1 MLKRRPLTLFLG
13 AFLVAPTLAAIPG
26 GSVILAILG
35 ISFLIFV
42 HEWGHF
48 AACKLTGTRTETFSI
63 GFGPRLFG
71 WEKDR
76 EGARRFT
83 VGSRQLD
90 PEDHAMDFRVAA
102 IPLGGYVKM
111 AGELPGEETPG
122 GAPDEFPSKSAGA
135 RAFIICA
142 GVIMNLLTAIVFY
155 GLTYNM
161 NKAFV
166 PPIVGHVEAGGA
178 AWDAG
183 LQAGDRI
190 VTLGGK
196 DIETRVDLLTEAALM
211 SFEKPT
217 PATIKRGDKTIS
229 VDIQGR
235 YDEEVGRGRL
245 QVLLAQ
251 GAAFGERD
259 APFSIGLT
267 EPISIDGVHV
277 VGGTGVLDALKTR
290 FALGKTSATLTRQ
303 NGESF
308 SLALN
313 PRKDAPGAKDLPIR
327 IGIARARP
335 LVVERARGALA
346 DVLQKSDMLL
356 GYTDGDGAFHSLA
369 SAGELE
375 LLPWQGKS
383 IQSLRIR
390 RFSGAGDSGSE
401 LDLPAVANTP
411 RAVITLI
418 ESLSFVKSPPGT
430 MEPLAAGYVYQV
442 GEGIYRM
449 PGSPALDAGL
459 RAGDRLVRVGEQKA
473 ETIEAASLALKNV
486 VPDKPIE
493 MEVVGPDGKP
503 RILTVVPKRLEPLG
517 SLPVLPHLVQE
528 RYKPDGFFHALGMGA
543 ARTWREVKNV
553 FRMIGALFSGRL
565 NFNKSIAGP
574 ITMIDVSNNMAEESM
589 PKFIWFLAYISVMLA
604 VMNILPIPVL
614 DGGHLLFII
623 IEKIKG
629 SPLKPETMYN
639 FQKVGMVLLLVLM
652 FFALKNDITRLF
664 SL

>member
-1 MLKRRPLTLFLG
+1 MLKRRPLPLLLG
-13 AFLVAPTLAAIPG
+13 LAVVAPTLAAIPG

-83 VGSRQLD
+83 VGARQLD
-90 PEDHAMDFRVAA
+90 PEDHSMDFRVAA

-142 GVIMNLLTAIVFY
+142 GVIMNIITAIVFY

-166 PPIVGHVEAGGA
+166 PPVVGHAEPGGA

-183 LQAGDRI
+183 IRAGDRI
-190 VTLGGK
+190 VTIGDK
-196 DIETRVDLLTEAALM
+196 KIETRVDLLTEAALM

-217 PATIKRGDKTIS
+217 KATIKRGDKIIP
-229 VDIQGR
+229 VEVQGR

-245 QVLLAQ
+245 QILLAQ
-251 GAAFGERD
+251 GAAFGDEKN
-259 APFSIGLT
+259 PFRIGLV
-267 EPISIDGVHV
+267 EPVRVNGVEV
-277 VGGTGVLDALKTR
+277 TGGAGVNHALKQLTS
-290 FALGKTSATLTRQ
+290 LGKASATLTRA
-303 NGESF
+303 NGETFELKPKPFETTSK
-308 SLALN
+308 A
-313 PRKDAPGAKDLPIR
+313 DELPVR
-327 IGIARARP
+327 IGIGAARP
-335 LVVERARGALA
+335 LVIDDVAGVLTGKLKKGDMVVGYADGSGESHALNSANQLER
-346 DVLQKSDMLL
+346 
-356 GYTDGDGAFHSLA
+356 
-369 SAGELE
+369 
-375 LLPWQGKS
+375 LPWQGKT
-383 IQSLRIR
+383 IQSLRVR
-390 RFSGAGDSGSE
+390 RFAKAGVPGVEEDV
-401 LDLPAVANTP
+401 PVATSTP
-411 RAVITLI
+411 EDVIALI
-418 ESLSFVKSPPGT
+418 ESMAFIKARPGT
-430 MEPLAAGYVYQV
+430 VEPLNADHLYLV
-442 GEGIYRM
+442 GEGLYRL
-449 PGSPALDAGL
+449 PASPALDAGL
-459 RAGDRLVRVGEQKA
+459 HAGDRLVRVGEQKA
-473 ETIEAASLALKNV
+473 DTIEKATIALKNV
-486 VPDKPIE
+486 SSDKPIE
-493 MEVVGPDGKP
+493 VEVVGPDGKS
-503 RILTVVPKRLEPLG
+503 RILSLTPARLEPLG
-517 SLPVLPHLVQE
+517 TLPTQPNLVQE
-528 RYKPDGFFHALGMGA
+528 RYEPDGFFHALGMGA
-543 ARTWREVKNV
+543 SRTWREVKNV
-553 FRMIGALFSGRL
+553 FRTIGALFTGRL

-574 ITMIDVSNNMAEESM
+574 ITMIDVSNDMAEESM

-639 FQKVGMVLLLVLM
+639 FQKVGMLLLLLLM

-664 SL
+664 NL